1 MVGWYVGSVA
11 GGWWWG
17 FGGVCREREHAP
29 GGAFQDIPS
38 CCLRHILSKQVQIS
52 RLGIF
57 TFANLAL
64 SPRRLVLRR
73 PHLVAVAAAGAR
85 VLFARDLRRTCCCY
99 VEASCSL
106 RNILL
111 WRVGLRRKYWSR
123 KSVFM
128 RGSSGVSAARA
139 RIMSIV
145 LSAVTKA
152 KRNIYTQRLFRYL
165 LLPTQAKGS
174 IRSSIKELQSDEIG
188 KGRFNIHL
196 CNFST
201 LGSIDMRLLTEGKAD
216 LGGCG

>member
-1 MVGWYVGSVA
+1 
-11 GGWWWG
+11 
-17 FGGVCREREHAP
+17 
-29 GGAFQDIPS
+29 
-38 CCLRHILSKQVQIS
+38 
-52 RLGIF
+52 
-57 TFANLAL
+57 
-64 SPRRLVLRR
+64 
-73 PHLVAVAAAGAR
+73 
-85 VLFARDLRRTCCCY
+85 
-99 VEASCSL
+99 
-106 RNILL
+106 
-111 WRVGLRRKYWSR
+111 
-123 KSVFM
+123 
-128 RGSSGVSAARA
+128 
-139 RIMSIV
+139 MSIV